1 MIANND
7 PASDNKEDITAQIGS
22 KILKLLGQ
30 ECMEHDLD
38 LKSGARI
45 LIQVIDHIKTMDELF
60 TALEKVKAQLEGD
73 SNDN

>member
-7 PASDNKEDITAQIGS
+7 PPSDNEEEITAQIGS

-60 TALEKVKAQLEGD
+60 TALEKVKAQSEGD